1 MSNITRIADL
11 PATNNGENLQNVM
24 VKEQPTNYV
33 PINVHPNPYGISE
46 KNPITQEPPTSSH
59 QDPQQGYPQQ
69 GYQQQGYPQ
78 QGHQQQGHPP
88 QEIDFRQVIAEQEL
102 PSRDIPM
109 DSTQYTQDPGVKANY
124 IPEAKSDYLK
134 NYEIEER
141 KNMKYEQETHRKKML
156 DVIMD
161 EIQLAVFVGLLFF
174 IFQTSFFRKMIW
186 NNFSW
191 MPILNSDGNMNGY
204 GVLFKSA
211 LFGMMFYMSQKAA
224 DFLLDL

>member
-1 MSNITRIADL
+1 MSNVTRIADL
-11 PATNNGENLQNVM
+11 PATNNAENLQNVM

-33 PINVHPNPYGISE
+33 PINVHPNPYGISD
-46 KNPITQEPPTSSH
+46 KNPISQQEPPVSS
-59 QDPQQGYPQQ
+59 QPQYQQPPQQHHPHQQ
-69 GYQQQGYPQ
+69 
-78 QGHQQQGHPP
+78 HQQQQHHQPP
-88 QEIDFRQVIAEQEL
+88 QNIDFRQVIAEQEL

-109 DSTQYTQDPGVKANY
+109 DSTQYTQDVEVKANY

-134 NYEIEER
+134 NYEIEEQ
-141 KNMKYEQETHRKKML
+141 KNIRYEQETHRKKML

-211 LFGMMFYMSQKAA
+211 LFGLMFYISQKAA